1 MGFGTVGILGVGLLG
16 GSLGMA
22 LKSAYLAERIIGIGR
37 NQQRLQLALECGA
50 VDEVSLNVSCVAP
63 VLDLLVIATP
73 VDRIAS
79 FVQESAEKLKPGAVI
94 TDVGSTKAKVV
105 AQSESSIGRDDVFF
119 VGSHPMAGGEK
130 TGVQA
135 ARKDLFEGATCFVT
149 PSPSTNPGA
158 RDQVCQ
164 LWRSVGGNVH
174 LVSPEEHDAL
184 VAASSHLPHLI
195 ASALCLSAERSA
207 ENHAMLSKAL
217 GAGFKD
223 TTRIAAGSEDLWRDI
238 CMHNRNNLLDCFEQF
253 SLILEEIRIALGTNQ
268 EERLEALLRRA
279 REFRENL

>member
-22 LKSAYLAERIIGIGR
+22 LRSGPLAERVIGIGR
-37 NQQRLQLALECGA
+37 NEQRLRLALECEA
-50 VDEVSLNVSCVAP
+50 VDDFSLDVAQVAP
-63 VLDLLVIATP
+63 VVDLLVIATP
-73 VDRIAS
+73 VDQIAC
-79 FVQESAEKLKPGAVI
+79 FARQAAQNLKPGAII
-94 TDVGSTKAKVV
+94 TDVGSTKARVV
-105 AQSESSIGRDDVFF
+105 ADCEADIVRDDVFF

-135 ARKDLFEGATCFVT
+135 ARKDIFAGATCFVT
-149 PSPSTNPGA
+149 QSAATDPNA
-158 RDQVCQ
+158 RDRVCE
-164 LWRSVGGNVH
+164 LWRAVGGNVH
-174 LVSPEEHDAL
+174 VLTPEEHDGL

-195 ASALCLSAERSA
+195 ASALCLFAQRRGQAHELLP
-207 ENHAMLSKAL
+207 EAL

-238 CMHNRNNLLDCFEQF
+238 CMHNRDNLLDCFEQF
-253 SLILEEIRIALGTNQ
+253 HLIIEEILSSLRSNQ
-268 EERLEALLRRA
+268 EERLETLLRQA